1 MMDEINSLWK
11 ILAIFLVLSMQA
23 GFLLLEGGRV
33 RSKNSINVA
42 QKNVTDLVVT
52 WIGFLAIGFAVMYGV
67 GIPELLYSDSS
78 NQSAPDVLDFLFQF
92 CFCCTTA
99 TIVSGAVSERISFR
113 AYIVLVMVIATIAY
127 PLAGRLIWGN
137 AYDESAFAPLAS
149 LGFIDFA
156 GATVVH
162 GVGAWFGLIALYLI
176 GPRSGRFNEKGEVQ
190 PFAAHNSVIALFG
203 VLLLLFGWIG
213 FNAGALPIDSPFLKS
228 VIFNTLSAAVF
239 GAASGMLIG
248 SWLDKGIFNPGRMA
262 TGMLGGLVAST
273 AGVVYMSS
281 FDAML
286 FGLLGGVVATYGA
299 HVMLHKY
306 KLDDPVDAIATHGFA
321 GVLGTLA
328 VAFVAP
334 ESVLVAG
341 SRMAQLLVQF
351 IGALSVFVISCC
363 ICWLTIYLL
372 KFFMEFRVSDQ
383 AEKLGLNYA
392 EHGETVGLTR
402 LKNALENQTTAAD
415 KFGTVNLVDSDEE
428 HSELATALNKV
439 IGKYEIANQSIA
451 AANQRFQQFAET
463 ASDWLWETDENMNLS
478 FLHAN
483 SKHGR
488 NVQMLDVIGNPLFTF
503 LNVDYEIKKQL
514 DQNIK
519 SREDFP
525 VFEAKTLYNVEES
538 LNILVEVRGV
548 PYYDTEHVF
557 KGFRGTITDISA
569 RKEAENK
576 ALFLSFHDE
585 LTGLA
590 NRRALSDHI
599 WRYLTE
605 AEDAGRAVVVA
616 GVDLDGF
623 KGVND
628 AYGHLTGDRLLE
640 QVASRF
646 ELFLRSTDYV
656 YRTGGDEFVVVLTD
670 LEPRSADRVARA
682 ILHRLIDDLSEL
694 YYVKTIDIRVGAS
707 IGIARFPE
715 QAKDPNDLLRMADL
729 ALYEAK
735 AQGKGRVVSFEP
747 EMDVDAK
754 MQLKIQED
762 LRKALA
768 DDEFYLLYQPQV
780 DSHSNRITGFEAL
793 IRWAHP
799 ERGEIP
805 PGDFIAE
812 AEKLK
817 LMDEIGTFVLDRAC
831 EFAASWPMDMD
842 GTPYRISVNVS
853 PQQFQNREFCNTV
866 KAVLDRHKLPA
877 TQLELEITEDVLVH
891 NFHEVT
897 SMLKELRDM
906 NVSVA
911 IDDFGS
917 GQTSLRYLN
926 QFPISTIKIDR
937 SFIKHLNKDGKA
949 AEITQTMVGLGR
961 RLGMKV
967 LAEGVEDIDQ
977 LAKLQSWDCDQIQGF
992 LFSRPLSAEDTRV
1005 SMKSGSLAPPD
1016 RRHSDG
1022 KNAA

>member
-1 MMDEINSLWK
+1 MDEINSLWR

-33 RSKNSINVA
+33 RSKNSVNVA

-52 WIGFLAIGFAVMYGV
+52 WIGFLAVGFTLMYGV
-67 GIPELLYSDSS
+67 GIPQLVGTESS
-78 NQSAPDVLDFLFQF
+78 AKPGPDLLDFLFQF

-99 TIVSGAVSERISFR
+99 TILSGAVSERISFR
-113 AYIVLVMVIATIAY
+113 AYIVLVLVIAVIAY
-127 PLAGRLIWGN
+127 PIAGRLVWGN
-137 AYDESAFAPLAS
+137 SYDENAFAPLAN

-162 GVGAWFGLIALYLI
+162 GVGGWFGLVTLYLI
-176 GPRSGRFNEKGEVQ
+176 GPRIGRFNENGEVQ
-190 PFAAHNSVIALFG
+190 PFASHSSVIALFG

-213 FNAGALPIDSPFLKS
+213 FNAGALAINSPFLEL
-228 VIFNTLSAAVF
+228 VIFNTVSAAVF
-239 GAASGMLIG
+239 GASSGMLVG

-273 AGVVYMSS
+273 AGVIHMSS
-281 FDAML
+281 FEAML
-286 FGLLGGVVATYGA
+286 IGLLGGVVATYGA
-299 HVMLHKY
+299 HIMLYKY

-334 ESVLVAG
+334 PSLLVAG
-341 SRMAQLLVQF
+341 SRMAQLFVQF
-351 IGALSVFVISCC
+351 AGALVIFIISCALC
-363 ICWLTIYLL
+363 CVTVFILRR
-372 KFFMEFRVSDQ
+372 FMDFRVSEH
-383 AEKLGLNYA
+383 AEKIGLNYS
-392 EHGETVGLTR
+392 EHGETVGLER
-402 LKNALENQTTAAD
+402 LTNALENEALKAD
-415 KFGTVNLVDSDEE
+415 TFGSVNVVDSDEE
-428 HSELATALNKV
+428 HSELAAALNKV
-439 IGKYEIANQSIA
+439 IGKYELANQSIV
-451 AANQRFQQFAET
+451 AANERFQQFAET
-463 ASDWLWETDENMNLS
+463 ASDWLWETNEEVHVS

-483 SKHGR
+483 STHG
-488 NVQMLDVIGNPLFTF
+488 LDVQISGVIGMPLLKF
-503 LNVDYEIKKQL
+503 LNVEYELKKQL
-514 DQNIK
+514 DQHIK
-519 SREDFP
+519 NRDDFP
-525 VFEAKTLYNVEES
+525 VFEATTTYDLEES
-538 LNILVEVRGV
+538 LSLLVEVRGV
-548 PYYDTEHVF
+548 PFYCSEGEFRGY
-557 KGFRGTITDISA
+557 RGTITDISA

-590 NRRALSDHI
+590 NRRALSENLSQ
-599 WRYLTE
+599 YLTE
-605 AEDAGRAVVVA
+605 ATDSNRSVVVA

-623 KGVND
+623 KEVND
-628 AYGHLTGDRLLE
+628 AYGHLMGDRLLE

-670 LEPRSADRVARA
+670 LEPRVADRVARA
-682 ILHRLIDDLSEL
+682 VLHRLMNNLSEM
-694 YYVKTIDIRVGAS
+694 YFVKTVDIRVGAS
-707 IGIARFPE
+707 IGIAKFPE
-715 QAKDPNDLLRMADL
+715 QAKDPDDLLRLADL

-735 AQGKGRVVSFEP
+735 AQGKGRVVCFEP
-747 EMDVDAK
+747 EMDIDAK

-768 DDEFYLLYQPQV
+768 ENEFYLLYQPQV

-793 IRWAHP
+793 IRWSHP

-831 EFAASWPMDMD
+831 EFAASWPLAED
-842 GTPYRISVNVS
+842 GNPYRISVNVS
-853 PQQFQNREFCNTV
+853 PQQFQNKEFCNTV
-866 KAVLDRHKLPA
+866 RTVIERHKIPA

-891 NFHEVT
+891 DFQAVA

-967 LAEGVEDIDQ
+967 LAEGVEDVDQ
-977 LAKLQSWDCDQIQGF
+977 LSMLQSWDCDQIQGF
-992 LFSRPLSAEDTRV
+992 LFSKPLSEEHTRE
-1005 SMKSGSLAPPD
+1005 SMENGCLAPPG
-1016 RRHSDG
+1016 RRHKDG
-1022 KNAA
+1022 RNAA

>member
-11 ILAIFLVLSMQA
+11 IVAIFLVLSMQA

-33 RSKNSINVA
+33 RSKNSVNVA

-52 WIGFLAIGFAVMYGV
+52 WIGFLAVGFALMYGV
-67 GIPELLYSDSS
+67 SIPELLGSESS
-78 NQSAPDVLDFLFQF
+78 AKAGPDVLDFLFQF

-113 AYIVLVMVIATIAY
+113 AYIVLVMVIAAVAY
-127 PLAGRLIWGN
+127 PIAGRLIWGN
-137 AYDESAFAPLAS
+137 SYDENAFAPLAN

-162 GVGAWFGLIALYLI
+162 GVGAWFGLVTLYLI
-176 GPRSGRFNEKGEVQ
+176 GPRNGRFDENGEVQ

-213 FNAGALPIDSPFLKS
+213 FNAGALSIDSPFLKL
-228 VIFNTLSAAVF
+228 VIFNTISAAVF
-239 GAASGMLIG
+239 GASSGMLIG

-281 FDAML
+281 FEAML
-286 FGLLGGVVATYGA
+286 FGLLGGIVATYGA

-334 ESVLVAG
+334 PSALVAG
-341 SRMAQLLVQF
+341 SRMAQLFVQF
-351 IGALSVFVISCC
+351 AGALTIFIVSCGL
-363 ICWLTIYLL
+363 CWLTVFVVRRFI
-372 KFFMEFRVSDQ
+372 EFRVSED
-383 AEKLGLNYA
+383 AEKIGLNYA

-402 LKNALENQTTAAD
+402 LKNALESQTLEAD
-415 KFGTVNLVDSDEE
+415 KFGSVDLVDSDEE
-428 HSELATALNKV
+428 HSELAAALNKV
-439 IGKYEIANQSIA
+439 IGKYELANQSIV
-451 AANQRFQQFAET
+451 AANERFQQFAET
-463 ASDWLWETDENMNLS
+463 ASDWLWETNDDMNVS

-483 SKHGR
+483 STHGL
-488 NVQMLDVIGNPLFTF
+488 NVQISDVIGMPLLNF
-503 LNVDYEIKKQL
+503 LNVEYDLKKQL
-514 DQNIK
+514 NQHMENT
-519 SREDFP
+519 EAFP
-525 VFEAKTLYNVEES
+525 VFEAETTYDLEES
-538 LNILVEVRGV
+538 LSILVEVRGV
-548 PYYDTEHVF
+548 PYYCTEGRF
-557 KGFRGTITDISA
+557 KGYRGTITDISA
-569 RKEAENK
+569 RKEAENR

-599 WRYLTE
+599 SRYLAE
-605 AEDAGRAVVVA
+605 ATDTNRAVVVA

-628 AYGHLTGDRLLE
+628 AYGHLMGDRLLE

-682 ILHRLIDDLSEL
+682 VLHRLIEDLSAL
-694 YYVKTIDIRVGAS
+694 YYVKTVDIRVGAS

-715 QAKDPNDLLRMADL
+715 QASDPDDLLRMADL

-735 AQGKGRVVSFEP
+735 AQGKGCVVSFEP
-747 EMDVDAK
+747 EMDMDAK

-768 DDEFYLLYQPQV
+768 ENEFYLLYQPQV

-793 IRWAHP
+793 IRWSHP

-817 LMDEIGTFVLDRAC
+817 LMDEIGTFVLDQAC
-831 EFAASWPMDMD
+831 EFAASWPLADD
-842 GTPYRISVNVS
+842 GKPYRISVNVS

-866 KAVLDRHKLPA
+866 RTVLERHKIPA

-891 NFHEVT
+891 DFQEVT
-897 SMLKELRDM
+897 HMLKELRDM

-937 SFIKHLNKDGKA
+937 SFIKHLNNDGKA

-967 LAEGVEDIDQ
+967 LAEGVEDVDQ
-977 LAKLQSWDCDQIQGF
+977 LAMLQSWDCDQIQGF
-992 LFSRPLSAEDTRV
+992 LFSRPLSAEHTRE
-1005 SMKSGSLAPPD
+1005 SMKSGNLVPPS
-1016 RRHSDG
+1016 RRHNDG